1 MKMEVNRL
9 EMLAA
14 AKNAARVAPHRSHVE
29 VLNGILV
36 ESNDDTGEVFLTATN
51 HEVSIQQKVTA
62 SVMESGAMLVNARLL
77 VNMMDL
83 LEGEFVTLSDDT
95 PNIITVM
102 GGRCRFNIKCL
113 PAKHYPKPVMP
124 FPEETARLTG
134 ICSLAK
140 RTVFA
145 VSADERKPALRCV
158 QVKLKNNAV
167 LAAACDGIKVMLLK
181 EDAHS
186 PTDHEFLVP
195 GRPLQLLASI
205 SSDTDEFEVGDV
217 GKEIAFARKDML
229 FTIRKPP
236 GEYIDTNSIMKRIK
250 PVYTAVSDAAK
261 LKEAL
266 DVVAVGTVWEAVNLI
281 LLANEIILQRN
292 GDYSQAQA
300 SVSANVT
307 KDTPENGFFY
317 EINSLLK
324 LLGVIHGRVK
334 LEIDAKGFMFVKT
347 RNEVYLQSPLR
358 EPVQKAEKAEKMDKA
373 A

>member
-1 MKMEVNRL
+1 MKIEINRL

-14 AKNAARVAPHRSHVE
+14 ARNAARVAPHKSHVD

-36 ESNDDTGEVFLTATN
+36 EANDDTGKVFLTATN
-51 HEVSIQQKVTA
+51 HEVSIQQKVVA

-83 LEGEFVTLSDDT
+83 LEGEFVTLSANT

-102 GGRCRFNIKCL
+102 GGRCRFNINCL

-124 FPEETARLTG
+124 FPEETARITG

-145 VSADERKPALRCV
+145 VSEDEHKPALQCV

-167 LAAACDGIKVMLLK
+167 LAAACDGVKVMLLK
-181 EDAHS
+181 EDSYS
-186 PTDHEFLVP
+186 PADREFLLP
-195 GRPLQLLASI
+195 GRSLQLLASI

-229 FTIRKPP
+229 FTIRKLP
-236 GEYIDTNSIMKRIK
+236 GEYVDTNAIMKGIK
-250 PVYTAVSDAAK
+250 PAYTAVSDVVK

-266 DVVAVGTVWEAVNLI
+266 DIVAVGASREAVNLI
-281 LLANEIILQRN
+281 LLANQIILQRN
-292 GDYSQAQA
+292 GEYSAAQT
-300 SVSANVT
+300 SAR
-307 KDTPENGFFY
+307 E
-317 EINSLLK
+317 
-324 LLGVIHGRVK
+324 
-334 LEIDAKGFMFVKT
+334 
-347 RNEVYLQSPLR
+347 RNQRY
-358 EPVQKAEKAEKMDKA
+358 AEKWLFL
-373 A
+373 